1 MNDTALAIYLFI
13 AALSLV
19 NFVRIIALLIGS
31 DIYDIKLILKGRKA
45 RKYQPAITVIIPA
58 YNEETGVIRTVESVQ
73 RTGYPRKKIVVV
85 NDGSTDLTLNVLRA
99 YQRKHP
105 GVFNIVNQANAGK
118 AAALNR
124 AIFKWTKTPL
134 VMVLD
139 ADSLLAPDALT
150 NMVRHFKDKRII
162 ASASNVKVLPSRSAL
177 GIAQR
182 IEYLISYRMKRSLSL
197 MNMEYI
203 VGGVGSTF
211 RRDILVKSGGY
222 DEDTITED
230 IDLTVKLIKMYGNTK
245 YRIHYAA
252 DSVTY
257 TEHVLSFGSLVKQRF
272 RWKYGR
278 FQTFLK
284 NKDMFF
290 NSSKKY
296 DKKLTWIQLPYA
308 LFGELILLVEPVL
321 ILYILAV
328 TVMFADAT
336 SMISVYLIVSGFV
349 FLMMLGENTET
360 LKTKLSMS
368 IAIPFA
374 YFLMYILA
382 AVEFLALFKSI
393 MQSKKLIAGTMER
406 TSWQHVERS
415 SKAVAIDSLPS

>member
-1 MNDTALAIYLFI
+1 MNETDLGIYLFI
-13 AALSLV
+13 AALSLI
-19 NFVRIIALLIGS
+19 NFVRIFALLIGS
-31 DIYDIKLILKGRKA
+31 DIYDIRVIMARRKSK
-45 RKYQPAITVIIPA
+45 RYTPPITVIIPA
-58 YNEETGVIRTVESVQ
+58 YNEETGVIRTVESVVN
-73 RTGYPRKKIVVV
+73 TGYPKLKIIVV
-85 NDGSTDLTLNVLRA
+85 NDGSTDRTLQVIRA
-99 YQRKHP
+99 YQRRNP
-105 GVFNIVNQANAGK
+105 GRVTIVNQANAGK

-150 NMVRHFKDKRII
+150 NMVRHFKDRKVI
-162 ASASNVKVLPSRSAL
+162 ASASNVKVLPSRSTL

-211 RRDILVKSGGY
+211 RRSVLLKSGGY

-230 IDLTVKLIKMYGNTK
+230 IDLTVKLIRMYGNTK

-284 NKDMFF
+284 NKEMFF
-290 NSSKKY
+290 NKSSKY

-308 LFGELILLVEPVL
+308 LFGELILLIEPFL
-321 ILYILAV
+321 IIYILAV
-328 TVMFADAT
+328 TVLFADVT
-336 SMISVYLIVSGFV
+336 SLASVYIIVSVFV
-349 FLMMLGENTET
+349 FLMLLGENTET
-360 LKTKLSMS
+360 LRTKLTLS
-368 IAIPFA
+368 AALPVA

-393 MQSKKLIAGTMER
+393 LRSKQLFSGKMER
-406 TSWQHVERS
+406 SSWQHVERS
-415 SKAVAIDSLPS
+415 SKPILVDTLPS

>member
-1 MNDTALAIYLFI
+1 MNDTALAIYMFI
-13 AALSLV
+13 AALSLL
-19 NFVRIIALLIGS
+19 NFVRIIALLIGA
-31 DIYDIKLILKGRKA
+31 DIYDIKLILKGRHSK
-45 RKYQPAITVIIPA
+45 KYQPAITVIIPA
-58 YNEETGVIRTVESVQ
+58 YNEETGVIRTIESVE
-73 RTGYPRKKIVVV
+73 RNKYSRKKIVVV
-85 NDGSTDLTLNVLRA
+85 NDGSTDRTLNVLRN
-99 YQRKHP
+99 YQRKNP
-105 GVFNIVNQANAGK
+105 GIFTIVSQTNAGK

-124 AIFKWTKTPL
+124 AIFRWTNTPL

-150 NMVRHFKDKRII
+150 NMVRHFKDKHII
-162 ASASNVKVLPSRSAL
+162 ASASNVKILPSRSAL

-182 IEYLISYRMKRSLSL
+182 IEYMISYRMKRSLSL

-211 RRDILVKSGGY
+211 RRSVLIKSGGY

-230 IDLTVKLIKMYGNTK
+230 IDLTVKLIKIYGNTK

-278 FQTFLK
+278 FQTFIK

-290 NSSKKY
+290 SRSKKY
-296 DKKLTWIQLPYA
+296 DKKLTWVQLPYA
-308 LFGELILLVEPVL
+308 LFGEIVLLIEPLLV
-321 ILYILAV
+321 IYILSV
-328 TVMFADAT
+328 TILFADAT
-336 SMISVYLIVSGFV
+336 SMLSVYFIVSGFV
-349 FLMMLGENTET
+349 LLMMFGENTET
-360 LKTKLSMS
+360 FKTKFFMS
-368 IAIPFA
+368 LAIPFA

-382 AVEFLALFKSI
+382 AVEFLALFKSTL
-393 MQSKKLIAGTMER
+393 QSKQLFAGKMER